1 MSQLVTIGNG
11 QLTAIIA
18 AKGAEI
24 QSLVPADGRDVMWTG
39 DADVWP
45 WHAPNLFPIVG
56 ALANDELVHDGQRYP
71 MKQHGFLRQSLCE
84 VLEAGPEACAFRLV
98 DNADTHEQYP
108 YAFALTI
115 SYRVEGD
122 RLEATFSRTQ
132 ATCIMK
138 QLDEPTIRALDRSAT
153 LPPDSDELTT
163 YSNALTACVLGF
175 GG

>member
-1 MSQLVTIGNG
+1 M
-11 QLTAIIA
+11 
-18 AKGAEI
+18 AERPP
-24 QSLVPADGRDVMWTG
+24 LPPTRHRWWPA
-39 DADVWP
+39 
-45 WHAPNLFPIVG
+45 HL
-56 ALANDELVHDGQRYP
+56 ALAAALLAGCASDPPSPAQQRRDHV
-71 MKQHGFLRQSLCE
+71 QH
-84 VLEAGPEACAFRLV
+84 
-98 DNADTHEQYP
+98 
-108 YAFALTI
+108 
-115 SYRVEGD
+115 